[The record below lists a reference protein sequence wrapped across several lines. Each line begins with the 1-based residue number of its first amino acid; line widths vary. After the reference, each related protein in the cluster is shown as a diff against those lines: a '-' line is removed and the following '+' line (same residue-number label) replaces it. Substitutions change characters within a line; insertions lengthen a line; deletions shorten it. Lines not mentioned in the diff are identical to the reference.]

1 MKVKKILAAFYI
13 FGYLAQLRTESGDFF
28 LVSKFGEK
36 KTPKTAKKIA
46 NVKNNSPKK
55 TPFSRECK
63 FGRVL
68 GFGDLGKRSVPVDVG
83 ILS

>member
-1 MKVKKILAAFYI
+1 MKVKEILAAFYI

-36 KTPKTAKKIA
+36 KTPKTAKKFA
-46 NVKNNSPKK
+46 NLKNNSPKK
-55 TPFSRECK
+55 ISFSP
-63 FGRVL
+63 RVQIWES
-68 GFGDLGKRSVPVDVG
+68 FRVWRSWQTSVPVDVG